1 MKKLLLFA
9 LVLFSGT
16 AFAQLEIPVDMY
28 TGKPSITIPLW
39 TVTARDISEP
49 ILLSYDANS
58 ATQES
63 RFGMGWKLQAGGSI
77 SREVR
82 TYPDDVGYLLDT
94 KGWLYNNSSS
104 QMIGYEINGFTPTAD
119 TLSSSYNDEF
129 GSSTKDYEKLNGFNF
144 AKDTEPD
151 IFNYSFGGHSGS
163 FVFDQNGTIRTMPY
177 DDITIT
183 YTPVN
188 SSTDKKI
195 TSFTIKTNTGYVY
208 TFDKLVNHTKSATES
223 SYFARAYYR
232 GTEFEMYNPG
242 VTYTAQWM
250 LTKVK
255 SPEGPEVNFTYRVE
269 TKTNST
275 PVEVALYKYKD
286 PIVSN
291 ATDILIYP
299 VYNLA
304 TTTADVLLD
313 SVRSS
318 MGESV
323 QCVYN
328 NSTLTQ
334 VIIRDQRRGTN
345 KAQHYVKSFQ
355 MGYQGVTEVFDRTSM
370 ATGKTFPFLTSVT
383 ELSSCEK
390 LPPMKISYNG
400 WLEGLNKPGV
410 YIDPVGMGIDLWGYP
425 NWASKNPHLFPT
437 VYIYP
442 NEPASERYRY
452 TKIPDYP
459 GTEIVLEGSNR
470 NPMGR
475 SAGVINSIT
484 SSEGGVTSFWF
495 ETNTYLDGRTNT
507 NALAG
512 GLRIKSISYHDGF
525 NNTPIT
531 KTFEYLDP
539 VTRKSSGRLIRKP
552 ALAMPGVKWKSPGGP
567 QYDSTASNLAT
578 KSLAHKWRYL
588 TFRKS
593 TDISGGE
600 TTHGSPVGY
609 TVVTVKR
616 PGAGSAR
623 HEFYVPA
630 RYGDFRSNGLGVSG
644 TALEWTATRTR
655 LVRNGSSTLTP
666 TIDKAGSWYFPY
678 TRNTEFDFERGLP
691 FRKSEYNE
699 GGKLMRVVETQY
711 QYLYKNGS
719 TPASFKALI
728 YDVYPGSETA
738 TTNRTFGY
746 GQYTLLTEVTKV
758 PKIETVKTYDTD
770 PNSSSYVTETTEF
783 IYGSSLHKF
792 VTEVKNTNADGII
805 YSTRLKY
812 PQDYTQVTTGATE
825 SRRIKDLVT
834 ANRTN
839 MPLETIQTLTRNDTT
854 YVIGGSVVKLDLF
867 SLAFPVVRSRWALKT
882 SPPFLFS
889 TFTNSYVNTASSNAF
904 KIDSLYERVDSV
916 LSCTPFGDVKDR
928 YNPQTRRTSGLAY
941 GYSKSIPLVQIA
953 NGRTIEASF
962 SDFETRSD
970 ASFSTGTA
978 YYGAGHSGAKALHA
992 SVLLQDTL
1000 TRGNDV
1006 TNYIL
1011 SFWLKSNT
1019 SINFS
1024 ITFKSKDGVTTYS
1037 TSTLTVPP
1045 TSSEYSYIQ
1054 KIVPLTNV
1062 PSPTGTEFRIQVQ
1075 ATGLAAPP
1083 ANSPPANGLSA
1094 SLLNVIDDVFFYPE
1108 NSAIVASTVQIPF
1121 GVIAASAGSG
1131 ESSFIEY
1138 DKLGR
1143 PRFVYDRDKN
1153 IVKRNVYQYTNESPL
1168 PSAFAIPYP
1177 YRPYINDP
1185 VTFTAITN
1193 ECVTD
1198 ATYQW
1203 DWGTGTFANGTTIE
1217 SHTFTTAG
1225 IYDVKMKVT
1234 SATYGTRTVSQ
1245 SITVRPHEYEVNI
1258 CASGTIGYNNGTPV
1272 IEYCDAIAT
1281 QPLAGSVIFAVTH
1294 QITAGETYVY
1304 QWKRRLA
1311 GSSEWIDVGFNSKE
1325 YKLKVFSATQS
1336 CDIKC
1341 EVRALNAGGSVESPF
1356 MSFYGAP

>member
-1 MKKLLLFA
+1 MKNLLPLL
-9 LVLFSGT
+9 LVLFSFP

-39 TVTARDISEP
+39 AVTARDISESVV
-49 ILLSYDANS
+49 LSYDANS
-58 ATQES
+58 ASQES
-63 RFGMGWKLQAGGSI
+63 RFGMGWKLQAAGSI

-94 KGWLYNNSSS
+94 KGWLYNNNAS
-104 QMIGYEINGFTPTAD
+104 QMIGYEINAFTPTAD
-119 TLSSSYNDEF
+119 TLYSSSNDEF
-129 GSSTKDYEKLNGFNF
+129 GSTTQDYEKLNGFSF

-208 TFDKLVNHTKSATES
+208 TFDKLINHTKSATES
-223 SYFARAYYR
+223 SYFARAHYR

-269 TKTNST
+269 TKTSST
-275 PVEVALYKYKD
+275 PVEIALYRYKD

-323 QCVYN
+323 QCIYN

-345 KAQHYVKSFQ
+345 KAQHYVKSFL
-355 MGYQGVTEVFDRTSM
+355 MGYQGVTEVFDRVSM
-370 ATGKTFPFLTSVT
+370 STGKTFPFLTSVT
-383 ELSSCEK
+383 EVSSCEK
-390 LPPMKISYNG
+390 LPPVKISYYG
-400 WLEGLNKPGV
+400 WLEGLNGPGI
-410 YIDPVGMGIDLWGYP
+410 YINPVGMGIDLWGYP
-425 NWASKNPHLFPT
+425 NGASKNPHLFPT

-452 TKIPDYP
+452 TKIPDD
-459 GTEIVLEGSNR
+459 TTVIVLEGANR
-470 NPMGR
+470 NPMTR
-475 SAGVINSIT
+475 TAGVINSIT
-484 SSEGGVTSFWF
+484 SPEGGVTTFWF
-495 ETNTYLDGRTNT
+495 ETNTYLDSRTNA

-539 VTRKSSGRLIRKP
+539 VTGKSSGRLIRKP
-552 ALAMPGVKWKSPGGP
+552 ALAMPGVKWKSPAGP

-578 KSLAHKWRYL
+578 KSLSHKWRYL

-593 TDISGGE
+593 SDISGGE
-600 TTHGSPVGY
+600 TTHGNPVGY

-630 RYGDFRSNGLGVSG
+630 RYGDFRANGLGTSD
-644 TALEWTATRTR
+644 TPLQWNATVAR
-655 LVRNGSSTLTP
+655 LVRSASLFVYPSIFKT
-666 TIDKAGSWYFPY
+666 GSWFFPY
-678 TRNTEFDFERGLP
+678 ARNTEFDFERGLP

-699 GGKLMRVVETQY
+699 AGKLMRVVETQY

-719 TPASFKALI
+719 TPASFKALV
-728 YDVYPGSETA
+728 YDLYPGSETA

-746 GQYTLLTEVTKV
+746 GQYTLMTEVAKV

-770 PNSSSYVTETTEF
+770 PTSSSYVTETTEF

-792 VTEVKNTNADGII
+792 VTEVKNTTTDGII

-839 MPLETIQTLTRNDTT
+839 IPLETIQTLTRNDTT

-867 SLAFPVVRSRWALKT
+867 NLTFPVVRSSWALKT

-889 TFTNSYVNTASSNAF
+889 SFTNSYVNTGSSNAF
-904 KIDSLYERVDSV
+904 KIDSRYEKVDSV
-916 LSCTPFGDVKDR
+916 LSCNPFGDVKDR
-928 YNPQTRRTSGLAY
+928 YNPQTRRTSGVAY
-941 GYSKSIPLVQIA
+941 GYGKSIPLVQIA

-970 ASFSTGTA
+970 AAFSTGTA
-978 YYGAGHSGAKALHA
+978 YYGAGHSGAKAMHA

-1024 ITFKSKDGVTTYS
+1024 IILKSKDGLTTHS
-1037 TSTLTVPP
+1037 SSALTVPS
-1045 TSSEYSYIQ
+1045 TSSEYAYIQ

-1062 PSPTGTEFRIQVQ
+1062 PSTTGTEFRVQIQ

-1094 SLLNVIDDVFFYPE
+1094 ALLNVIDDVFFYPE
-1108 NSAIVASTVQIPF
+1108 NSAVVASTVQIPF
-1121 GVIAASAGSG
+1121 GVIATSAGSG
-1131 ESSFIEY
+1131 ESSFTEY

-1153 IVKRNVYQYTNESPL
+1153 IVKRHVYQYTNESPL
-1168 PSAFAIPYP
+1168 PSAFTIPYP

-1203 DWGTGTFANGTTIE
+1203 DWGTGTFVNGTASE
-1217 SHTFTTAG
+1217 SHTFTAPGT
-1225 IYDVKMKVT
+1225 YDVKMKAT

-1245 SITVRPHEYEVNI
+1245 SITVRLYEYEVNI

-1281 QPLAGSVIFAVTH
+1281 QPLAGSVRFGVTH
-1294 QITAGETYVY
+1294 QTTPGTTYIY
-1304 QWKRRLA
+1304 QWKKRLV
-1311 GSSEWIDVGFNSKE
+1311 GSSEWIDVGTNSKE
-1325 YKLKVFSATQS
+1325 YWQKAFATTGS
-1336 CDIKC
+1336 YDIKC
-1341 EVRALNAGGSVESPF
+1341 EVRSSVYGGSGVSPF